1 MLLQIVGSNF
11 RPPAKDLLQ
20 VMATGTPLTLLR
32 DPDNPYDPNA
42 IKVLLATPDIDEA
55 WADDL
60 CPLLDTRGLDW
71 ADLQAEPSWL
81 LGFIP
86 RIEAEV
92 LAQVFDAH
100 GEPVHAKLAFDMT
113 GKPSVAFEIP

>member
-1 MLLQIVGSNF
+1 
-11 RPPAKDLLQ
+11 
-20 VMATGTPLTLLR
+20 MATGTPLTLIR
-32 DPDNPYDPNA
+32 DPENTYDPNA
-42 IKVLLATPDIDEA
+42 IKVVLATPDIDEA

-60 CPLLDTRGLDW
+60 CPLLYTRGLDW

-92 LAQVFDAH
+92 LAQAFDAH
-100 GEPVHAKLAFDMT
+100 REPVHAKLAFDIT
-113 GKPSVAFEIP
+113 GKPSVVFEIP